1 MEPLAPAHSYD
12 DHQSSRANSEL
23 AEPHRKKKGGKGMNL
38 LYCIPHLYNSGGM
51 ERVLTQKVNWLA
63 AHTDY
68 TITIV
73 TTEPTPTGMSD
84 IYFPLDKRVKVVA
97 LNVDFNA
104 DYHKCLFPKWL
115 GHTRRMRLYR
125 QKLTDYILR
134 EKINLCIS
142 LCGKEIA
149 FLNQLPCRTI
159 AESHFAKEQR
169 TQLLMAN
176 HSGWFWALLGRVR
189 TWQLVQSV
197 KPLERLV
204 VLTDADK
211 AAWEKAGC
219 TNVTVIPNPCMLD
232 NCQLSTIHSQFPKTV
247 LAVGRLHEQKGFDL
261 LLQAWKPIE
270 KTYSDW
276 SLRIVGEGP
285 KRAEL
290 EAQIELQGLK
300 RVVLAGATNNVLDEY
315 EAASIFVLSSRYEG
329 LPLALIEAMWC
340 GLPCIAFDC
349 PQGPAELLA
358 EDRGWLVPNGD
369 IAELTA
375 QIANALSHPEEA
387 LKCAQKAQSF
397 AQTTYSEAAIMPQW
411 VQLIE
416 SRK

>member
-1 MEPLAPAHSYD
+1 
-12 DHQSSRANSEL
+12 
-23 AEPHRKKKGGKGMNL
+23 MNL

-134 EKINLCIS
+134 EKIDLCIS

-189 TWQLVQSV
+189 TRQLVQAV

-204 VLTDADK
+204 VLTEADK

-290 EAQIELQGLK
+290 EALIRTLGLK
-300 RVVLAGATNNVLDEY
+300 NVCLAGRAENVAKEY
-315 EAASIFVLSSRYEG
+315 AAASLFVLSSRYEG
-329 LPLALIEAMWC
+329 FSLVLAEAMWC
-340 GLPCIAFDC
+340 GTPCVSFDC
-349 PQGPAELLA
+349 PHGPAELLA
-358 EDRGWLVPNGD
+358 DDRGWLVPNGD

-375 QIANALSHPEEA
+375 QIAYALSHPEEA
-387 LKCAQKAQSF
+387 LKRAQKAQSF

-416 SRK
+416 SCK

>member
-1 MEPLAPAHSYD
+1 
-12 DHQSSRANSEL
+12 
-23 AEPHRKKKGGKGMNL
+23 MNL

-73 TTEPTPTGMSD
+73 TTEPTPTGTPKC
-84 IYFPLDKRVKVVA
+84 YFPLSEKVQVVE
-97 LNVDFNA
+97 LNLDFNA
-104 DYHKCLFPKWL
+104 DYTKPLLPKYCA
-115 GHTRRMRLYR
+115 HMRRMRAYKR
-125 QKLTDYILR
+125 ALTEYIVQHGI
-134 EKINLCIS
+134 ELCIS
-142 LCGKEIA
+142 LGGKEIA
-149 FLNQLPCRTI
+149 FLRHLPCRTI
-159 AESHFAKEQR
+159 AEMHFAMDQR
-169 TQLLMAN
+169 RQLIEAN
-176 HSGWFWALLGRVR
+176 HKSLFWSLVGEVR
-189 TWQLVQSV
+189 TRQLVQAV
-197 KPLERLV
+197 KPMERLV
-204 VLTDADK
+204 VLTEADK

-290 EAQIELQGLK
+290 EAQIESQDLK

-358 EDRGWLVPNGD
+358 EDRGWLVPDGD

-375 QIANALSHPEEA
+375 QIAYALSHPEEA
-387 LKCAQKAQSF
+387 LKCAQKAQTF

-416 SRK
+416 SCK

>member
-1 MEPLAPAHSYD
+1 
-12 DHQSSRANSEL
+12 
-23 AEPHRKKKGGKGMNL
+23 MNL

-73 TTEPTPTGMSD
+73 TTEPTPTGTPKC
-84 IYFPLDKRVKVVA
+84 YFPLSEKVQVVE
-97 LNVDFNA
+97 LNIDFNA
-104 DYHKCLFPKWL
+104 DYTKPLLPKYCA
-115 GHTRRMRLYR
+115 HMRRMRAYKR
-125 QKLTDYILR
+125 ALTEYIVQHGI
-134 EKINLCIS
+134 ELCIS
-142 LCGKEIA
+142 LGGKEIA
-149 FLNQLPCRTI
+149 FLRHLPCRTI
-159 AESHFAKEQR
+159 AEMHFAMDQR
-169 TQLLMAN
+169 RQLIEAN
-176 HSGWFWALLGRVR
+176 HKSLFWSLVGEVR
-189 TWQLVQSV
+189 TRQLVQAV

-219 TNVTVIPNPCMLD
+219 TNVTVIPNPCSLD
-232 NCQLSTIHSQFPKTV
+232 GQKVSIKSAKSKTI

-290 EAQIELQGLK
+290 EAQIESQDLK

-329 LPLALIEAMWC
+329 LPLALIEAMWS

-358 EDRGWLVPNGD
+358 ENRGWLVPDGD

-375 QIANALSHPEEA
+375 QIAYALSHPEEA
-387 LKCAQKAQSF
+387 LKRAQKAQSF

-416 SRK
+416 SCK

>member
-1 MEPLAPAHSYD
+1 
-12 DHQSSRANSEL
+12 
-23 AEPHRKKKGGKGMNL
+23 MNL

-63 AHTDY
+63 AHTQHE
-68 TITIV
+68 ITIL
-73 TTEPTPTGMSD
+73 TTEPVPTGTPKC
-84 IYFPLDKRVKVVA
+84 YFPLSEKVQVVE
-97 LNVDFNA
+97 LNIDFNA
-104 DYHKCLFPKWL
+104 DYTKPLLPKYCA
-115 GHTRRMRLYR
+115 HMRHMRAYKR
-125 QKLTDYILR
+125 ALTEYIVQHGI
-134 EKINLCIS
+134 ELCIS
-142 LCGKEIA
+142 LGGKEIA
-149 FLNQLPCRTI
+149 FLRHLPCRTI
-159 AESHFAKEQR
+159 AEMHFAMDQR
-169 TQLLMAN
+169 RQLIEAN
-176 HSGWFWALLGRVR
+176 HKSLFWSLVGEVR
-189 TWQLVQSV
+189 TRQLVQAV

-211 AAWEKAGC
+211 TDWQRSGC
-219 TNVTVIPNPCMLD
+219 TNVMCIPNPCSLD
-232 NCQLSTIHSQFPKTV
+232 GQKVSIKSAKSKTI

-290 EAQIELQGLK
+290 EAQIESQGLK
-300 RVVLAGATNNVLDEY
+300 RVVLVGATNNVLDEY

-329 LPLALIEAMWC
+329 LPLALIEAMWF

-358 EDRGWLVPNGD
+358 EDRGWLVPDGD

-375 QIANALSHPEEA
+375 QIAYALSHPEEA

-416 SRK
+416 SCK

>member
-1 MEPLAPAHSYD
+1 
-12 DHQSSRANSEL
+12 
-23 AEPHRKKKGGKGMNL
+23 MNL

-73 TTEPTPTGMSD
+73 TTEPTPTGTPKC
-84 IYFPLDKRVKVVA
+84 YFPLSEKVQVVE
-97 LNVDFNA
+97 LNIDFNA
-104 DYHKCLFPKWL
+104 DYTKPLLPKYCA
-115 GHTRRMRLYR
+115 HMRRMRAYKR
-125 QKLTDYILR
+125 ALTEYIVQHGI
-134 EKINLCIS
+134 ELCIS
-142 LCGKEIA
+142 LGGKEIA
-149 FLNQLPCRTI
+149 FLRHLPCRTI
-159 AESHFAKEQR
+159 AEMHFAMDQR
-169 TQLLMAN
+169 RQLIEAN
-176 HSGWFWALLGRVR
+176 HKSLFWSLVGEVR
-189 TWQLVQSV
+189 TRQLVQAV

-211 AAWEKAGC
+211 TDWQRSGC
-219 TNVTVIPNPCMLD
+219 TNVMCIPNPCSLD
-232 NCQLSTIHSQFPKTV
+232 GQKVSIKSAKSKTI

-290 EAQIELQGLK
+290 EAQIESQGLK

-329 LPLALIEAMWC
+329 SPLALIEAMWC

-375 QIANALSHPEEA
+375 QIAYALSHPEEA

-416 SRK
+416 SCK

>member
-1 MEPLAPAHSYD
+1 
-12 DHQSSRANSEL
+12 
-23 AEPHRKKKGGKGMNL
+23 MNL

-73 TTEPTPTGMSD
+73 TTEPTPTGTPKC
-84 IYFPLDKRVKVVA
+84 YFPLSEKVQVVE
-97 LNVDFNA
+97 LNIDFNA
-104 DYHKCLFPKWL
+104 DYTKPLLPKYCA
-115 GHTRRMRLYR
+115 HMRRMRAYKR
-125 QKLTDYILR
+125 ALTEYIVQHGI
-134 EKINLCIS
+134 ELCIS
-142 LCGKEIA
+142 LGGKEIA
-149 FLNQLPCRTI
+149 FLRHLPCRTI
-159 AESHFAKEQR
+159 AEMHFAMDQR
-169 TQLLMAN
+169 RQLIEAN
-176 HSGWFWALLGRVR
+176 HKSLFWSLVGEVR
-189 TWQLVQSV
+189 TRQLVQAV

-219 TNVTVIPNPCMLD
+219 TNVTVIPNPCSLD
-232 NCQLSTIHSQFPKTV
+232 GQKVSIKSAKSKTI

-276 SLRIVGEGP
+276 FLRIVGEGP

-290 EAQIELQGLK
+290 EAQIESQGLK

-329 LPLALIEAMWC
+329 LPLALIEAMWS

-358 EDRGWLVPNGD
+358 EDRGWLVPDGD

-375 QIANALSHPEEA
+375 QIAYALSHPEEA
-387 LKCAQKAQSF
+387 LKRAQKAQSF
-397 AQTTYSEAAIMPQW
+397 AQTTYSEAAIMPRW

-416 SRK
+416 SCK

>member
-1 MEPLAPAHSYD
+1 
-12 DHQSSRANSEL
+12 
-23 AEPHRKKKGGKGMNL
+23 MNL

-134 EKINLCIS
+134 EKIDLCIS

-219 TNVTVIPNPCMLD
+219 TNVTVIPNPCAI
-232 NCQLSTIHSQFPKTV
+232 NSRKSKVESRKTKTV

-290 EAQIELQGLK
+290 EAQIESQGLK

-329 LPLALIEAMWC
+329 LPLALIEAMWS

-358 EDRGWLVPNGD
+358 ENRGWLVPNGD

-375 QIANALSHPEEA
+375 QIAYALSHPEEA
-387 LKCAQKAQSF
+387 LKRAQKAQSF

-416 SRK
+416 SCK

>member
-1 MEPLAPAHSYD
+1 
-12 DHQSSRANSEL
+12 
-23 AEPHRKKKGGKGMNL
+23 MNL

-73 TTEPTPTGMSD
+73 TTEPTPTGTPKC
-84 IYFPLDKRVKVVA
+84 YFPLSEKVQVVE
-97 LNVDFNA
+97 LNIDFNA
-104 DYHKCLFPKWL
+104 DYTKPLLPKYCA
-115 GHTRRMRLYR
+115 HMRRMRAYKR
-125 QKLTDYILR
+125 ALTEYIVQHGI
-134 EKINLCIS
+134 ELCIS
-142 LCGKEIA
+142 LGGKEIA
-149 FLNQLPCRTI
+149 FLRHLPCRTI
-159 AESHFAKEQR
+159 AEMHFAMDQR
-169 TQLLMAN
+169 RQLIEAN
-176 HSGWFWALLGRVR
+176 HKSLFWSLVGEVR
-189 TWQLVQSV
+189 TRQLVQAV

-219 TNVTVIPNPCMLD
+219 TNVTVIPNPCSLD
-232 NCQLSTIHSQFPKTV
+232 GQKVSIKSAKSKTI

-290 EAQIELQGLK
+290 EAQIESQGLK
-300 RVVLAGATNNVLDEY
+300 RVVLVGATNNVLDEY
-315 EAASIFVLSSRYEG
+315 EAASIFVQSSRYEG
-329 LPLALIEAMWC
+329 LPLALIEAMWS

-358 EDRGWLVPNGD
+358 EDRGWLVPDGD

-375 QIANALSHPEEA
+375 QIAYALSHPEEA
-387 LKCAQKAQSF
+387 LKRAQKAQSF

-416 SRK
+416 SCK

>member
-1 MEPLAPAHSYD
+1 
-12 DHQSSRANSEL
+12 
-23 AEPHRKKKGGKGMNL
+23 MNL

-68 TITIV
+68 TIIIV

-134 EKINLCIS
+134 EKIDLCIS

-149 FLNQLPCRTI
+149 FLHQLPCRTI

-169 TQLLMAN
+169 SQLLRAN

-189 TWQLVQSV
+189 TWQLVRSV
-197 KPLERLV
+197 KRLERLV
-204 VLTDADK
+204 VLTETDK
-211 AAWEKAGC
+211 ADWQQSGC
-219 TNVTVIPNPCMLD
+219 TNVMSIPNPCILD
-232 NCQLSTIHSQFPKTV
+232 GQKVSIKSGKSNTI

-261 LLQAWKPIE
+261 LLQAWQPIE

-290 EAQIELQGLK
+290 EAQIESQGLK
-300 RVVLAGATNNVLDEY
+300 RVVLAGTTNDVLSEY
-315 EAASIFVLSSRYEG
+315 AAASLYILSSRYEG
-329 LPLALIEAMWC
+329 LPLSLIEAMWS

-358 EDRGWLVPNGD
+358 EDRGWLVPNVD
-369 IAELTA
+369 ITALTA
-375 QIANALSHPEEA
+375 QIAYALSHPEEA
-387 LKCAQKAQSF
+387 LKRAQKAQIF

-416 SRK
+416 SCK

>member
-1 MEPLAPAHSYD
+1 
-12 DHQSSRANSEL
+12 
-23 AEPHRKKKGGKGMNL
+23 MNL

-73 TTEPTPTGMSD
+73 TTEPTPTGTPKC
-84 IYFPLDKRVKVVA
+84 YFPLSEKVQVVE
-97 LNVDFNA
+97 LNIDFNA
-104 DYHKCLFPKWL
+104 DYTKPLLPKYCA
-115 GHTRRMRLYR
+115 HMRRMRAYKR
-125 QKLTDYILR
+125 ALTEYIVQHGI
-134 EKINLCIS
+134 ELCIS
-142 LCGKEIA
+142 LGGKEIA
-149 FLNQLPCRTI
+149 FLRHLPCRTI
-159 AESHFAKEQR
+159 AEMHFAMDQR
-169 TQLLMAN
+169 RQLIEAN
-176 HSGWFWALLGRVR
+176 HKSLFWSLVGEVR
-189 TWQLVQSV
+189 TRQLVQAV

-204 VLTDADK
+204 VLTEADK

-219 TNVTVIPNPCMLD
+219 TNVTVIPNPCSLD
-232 NCQLSTIHSQFPKTV
+232 GQKVSIKSAKSKTI

-290 EAQIELQGLK
+290 EAQIESQGLK

-329 LPLALIEAMWC
+329 LPLALIEAMWS

-358 EDRGWLVPNGD
+358 ENRGWLVPDGD

-375 QIANALSHPEEA
+375 QIAYALSHPEEA
-387 LKCAQKAQSF
+387 LKCAQKAQTF

-416 SRK
+416 SCK

>member
-1 MEPLAPAHSYD
+1 
-12 DHQSSRANSEL
+12 
-23 AEPHRKKKGGKGMNL
+23 MNL

-73 TTEPTPTGMSD
+73 TTEPTPTGTPKC
-84 IYFPLDKRVKVVA
+84 YFPLSEKVQVVE
-97 LNVDFNA
+97 LNIDFNA
-104 DYHKCLFPKWL
+104 DYTKPLLPKYCA
-115 GHTRRMRLYR
+115 HMRRMRAYKR
-125 QKLTDYILR
+125 ALTEYIVQHGI
-134 EKINLCIS
+134 ELCIS
-142 LCGKEIA
+142 LGGKEIA
-149 FLNQLPCRTI
+149 FLRHLPCRTI
-159 AESHFAKEQR
+159 AEMHFAMDQR
-169 TQLLMAN
+169 RQLIEAN
-176 HSGWFWALLGRVR
+176 HKSLFWSLVGEVR
-189 TWQLVQSV
+189 TRQLVQAV

-204 VLTDADK
+204 VLTEADK

-219 TNVTVIPNPCMLD
+219 TNVTVIPNPCAI
-232 NCQLSTIHSQFPKTV
+232 NSRKSKVESRKTKTV

-290 EAQIELQGLK
+290 EAQIESQGLK

-329 LPLALIEAMWC
+329 LPLALIEAMWS

-375 QIANALSHPEEA
+375 QIAYALSHPEEA
-387 LKCAQKAQSF
+387 LKCAQKAQIF

-416 SRK
+416 SCK

>member
-1 MEPLAPAHSYD
+1 
-12 DHQSSRANSEL
+12 
-23 AEPHRKKKGGKGMNL
+23 MNL

-73 TTEPTPTGMSD
+73 TTEPTPTGTPKC
-84 IYFPLDKRVKVVA
+84 YFPLSEKVQVVE
-97 LNVDFNA
+97 LNIDFNA
-104 DYHKCLFPKWL
+104 DYTKPLLLKYYAHM
-115 GHTRRMRLYR
+115 RRMRAYKR
-125 QKLTDYILR
+125 ALTEYIVQHGI
-134 EKINLCIS
+134 ELCIS
-142 LCGKEIA
+142 LGGKEIA
-149 FLNQLPCRTI
+149 FLRHLPCRTI
-159 AESHFAKEQR
+159 AEMHFAMDQR
-169 TQLLMAN
+169 RQLIEAN
-176 HSGWFWALLGRVR
+176 HKSLFWSLVGEVR
-189 TWQLVQSV
+189 TRQLVQAV

-219 TNVTVIPNPCMLD
+219 TNVTVIPNPCSLD
-232 NCQLSTIHSQFPKTV
+232 GQKVSIKSAKSKTI

-290 EAQIELQGLK
+290 EAQIESQGLK

-329 LPLALIEAMWC
+329 LPLALIEAMWS

-358 EDRGWLVPNGD
+358 ENRGWLVPNGD

-375 QIANALSHPEEA
+375 QIAYALSHPEEA

-397 AQTTYSEAAIMPQW
+397 VQTTYSEAAIMPQW

-416 SRK
+416 SCK

>member
-1 MEPLAPAHSYD
+1 
-12 DHQSSRANSEL
+12 
-23 AEPHRKKKGGKGMNL
+23 MNL

-63 AHTDY
+63 THTKHEL
-68 TITIV
+68 TII
-73 TTEPTPTGMSD
+73 TTELTPKGLNEC
-84 IYFPLDKRVKVVA
+84 YFPLNKRVKVVA

-115 GHTRRMRLYR
+115 GHTRRMRLYQ

-134 EKINLCIS
+134 EKIDLCIS

-211 AAWEKAGC
+211 TDWQRSGC
-219 TNVTVIPNPCMLD
+219 TNVMCIPNPCSLD
-232 NCQLSTIHSQFPKTV
+232 GQKVSIKSAKSKTI

-290 EAQIELQGLK
+290 EAQIESQGLK
-300 RVVLAGATNNVLDEY
+300 RVVLAGTMNDVLSEY
-315 EAASIFVLSSRYEG
+315 AAASLYILSSRYEG
-329 LPLALIEAMWC
+329 LPLSLIEAMWS

-349 PQGPAELLA
+349 PHGPAELLA
-358 EDRGWLVPNGD
+358 DERGWLVPEGD
-369 IAELTA
+369 IAALTR
-375 QIANALSHPEEA
+375 QLEYLLSHLEEA
-387 LKCAQKAQSF
+387 AERAQKAQTF
-397 AQTTYSEAAIMPQW
+397 AHTMYSEKNIMPLWQK
-411 VQLIE
+411 LIE
-416 SRK
+416 Q

>member
-1 MEPLAPAHSYD
+1 
-12 DHQSSRANSEL
+12 
-23 AEPHRKKKGGKGMNL
+23 MNL

-73 TTEPTPTGMSD
+73 TTEPTPTGTPKC
-84 IYFPLDKRVKVVA
+84 YFPLSEKVQVVE
-97 LNVDFNA
+97 LNIDFNA
-104 DYHKCLFPKWL
+104 DYTKPLLPKYCARM
-115 GHTRRMRLYR
+115 RRMRAYKR
-125 QKLTDYILR
+125 ALTEYIVQHGI
-134 EKINLCIS
+134 ELCIS
-142 LCGKEIA
+142 LGGKEIA
-149 FLNQLPCRTI
+149 FLRHLPCRTI
-159 AESHFAKEQR
+159 AEMHFAMDQR
-169 TQLLMAN
+169 RQLIEAN
-176 HSGWFWALLGRVR
+176 HKSLFWSLVGEVR
-189 TWQLVQSV
+189 TRQLVQAV

-204 VLTDADK
+204 VLTEADK

-219 TNVTVIPNPCMLD
+219 TNVTVIPNPCAI
-232 NCQLSTIHSQFPKTV
+232 NSRKSKVESRKTKTV

-261 LLQAWKPIE
+261 LLQAWEPIE

-290 EAQIELQGLK
+290 EAQIESQSLK

-329 LPLALIEAMWC
+329 LPLALIEAMWS

-358 EDRGWLVPNGD
+358 ENRGWLVPDGD

-375 QIANALSHPEEA
+375 QIAYALSHPEEA

-397 AQTTYSEAAIMPQW
+397 VQTTYSEAAIMPQW

-416 SRK
+416 SCK

>member
-1 MEPLAPAHSYD
+1 
-12 DHQSSRANSEL
+12 
-23 AEPHRKKKGGKGMNL
+23 MNL

-73 TTEPTPTGMSD
+73 TTEPTPTGTPKC
-84 IYFPLDKRVKVVA
+84 YFPLSEKVQVVE
-97 LNVDFNA
+97 LNIDFNA
-104 DYHKCLFPKWL
+104 DYTKPLLPKYCA
-115 GHTRRMRLYR
+115 HMRRMRAYKR
-125 QKLTDYILR
+125 ALTEYIVQHGI
-134 EKINLCIS
+134 ELCIS
-142 LCGKEIA
+142 LGGKEIA
-149 FLNQLPCRTI
+149 FLRHLPCRTI
-159 AESHFAKEQR
+159 AEMHFAMDQR
-169 TQLLMAN
+169 RQLIEAN
-176 HSGWFWALLGRVR
+176 HKSLFWSLVGEVR
-189 TWQLVQSV
+189 TRQLVQAV

-211 AAWEKAGC
+211 TDWQRSGC
-219 TNVTVIPNPCMLD
+219 TNVMCIPNPCSLD
-232 NCQLSTIHSQFPKTV
+232 GQKVSIKSAKSKTI

-290 EAQIELQGLK
+290 EAQIESQGLK

-329 LPLALIEAMWC
+329 LPLALIEAMWS

-375 QIANALSHPEEA
+375 QIAYALSHPEEA
-387 LKCAQKAQSF
+387 LKCAQKAQIF

-416 SRK
+416 SCK

>member
-1 MEPLAPAHSYD
+1 
-12 DHQSSRANSEL
+12 
-23 AEPHRKKKGGKGMNL
+23 MNL

-73 TTEPTPTGMSD
+73 TTEPTPTGTPKC
-84 IYFPLDKRVKVVA
+84 YFPLSEKVQVVE
-97 LNVDFNA
+97 LNIDFNA
-104 DYHKCLFPKWL
+104 DYTKPLLPKYCA
-115 GHTRRMRLYR
+115 HMRRMRAYKR
-125 QKLTDYILR
+125 ALTEYIVQHGI
-134 EKINLCIS
+134 ELCIS
-142 LCGKEIA
+142 LGGKEIA
-149 FLNQLPCRTI
+149 FLRHLPCRTI
-159 AESHFAKEQR
+159 AEMHFAMDQR
-169 TQLLMAN
+169 RQLIEAN
-176 HSGWFWALLGRVR
+176 HKSLFWSLVGEVR
-189 TWQLVQSV
+189 TRQLVQAV

-219 TNVTVIPNPCMLD
+219 TNVTVIPNPCSLD
-232 NCQLSTIHSQFPKTV
+232 GQKVSIKSAKSKTI

-290 EAQIELQGLK
+290 EAQIESQGLK

-329 LPLALIEAMWC
+329 LPLALIEAMWS

-358 EDRGWLVPNGD
+358 ENRGWLVPDGD

-375 QIANALSHPEEA
+375 QIAYALSHPEEA
-387 LKCAQKAQSF
+387 LKRAQKAQSF

-416 SRK
+416 SCK

>member
-1 MEPLAPAHSYD
+1 
-12 DHQSSRANSEL
+12 
-23 AEPHRKKKGGKGMNL
+23 MNL

-73 TTEPTPTGMSD
+73 TTEPTPTGTPKC
-84 IYFPLDKRVKVVA
+84 YFPLSEKVQVVE
-97 LNVDFNA
+97 LNIDFNA
-104 DYHKCLFPKWL
+104 DYTKPLLPKYCA
-115 GHTRRMRLYR
+115 HMRRMRAYKR
-125 QKLTDYILR
+125 ALTEYIVQHGI
-134 EKINLCIS
+134 ELCIS
-142 LCGKEIA
+142 LGGKEIA
-149 FLNQLPCRTI
+149 FLRHLPCRTI
-159 AESHFAKEQR
+159 AEMHFAMDQR
-169 TQLLMAN
+169 RQLIEAN
-176 HSGWFWALLGRVR
+176 HKSLFWSLVGEVR
-189 TWQLVQSV
+189 TRQLVQAV

-204 VLTDADK
+204 VLTEADK

-219 TNVTVIPNPCMLD
+219 TNVTVIPNPCSLD
-232 NCQLSTIHSQFPKTV
+232 GQKVSIKSAKSKTI

-290 EAQIELQGLK
+290 EAQIESQGLK

-329 LPLALIEAMWC
+329 LPLALIEAMWS

-358 EDRGWLVPNGD
+358 ENRGWLVPNGD

-375 QIANALSHPEEA
+375 QIAYALSHPEEA

-397 AQTTYSEAAIMPQW
+397 VQTTYSEAAIMPQW

-416 SRK
+416 SCK

>member
-1 MEPLAPAHSYD
+1 
-12 DHQSSRANSEL
+12 
-23 AEPHRKKKGGKGMNL
+23 MNL

-73 TTEPTPTGMSD
+73 TTEPTPTGTPKC
-84 IYFPLDKRVKVVA
+84 YFPLSEKVQVVE
-97 LNVDFNA
+97 LNIDFNA
-104 DYHKCLFPKWL
+104 DYTKPLLPKYCA
-115 GHTRRMRLYR
+115 HMRRMRAYKR
-125 QKLTDYILR
+125 ALTEYIVQHGI
-134 EKINLCIS
+134 ELCIS
-142 LCGKEIA
+142 LGGKEIA
-149 FLNQLPCRTI
+149 FLRHLPCRTI
-159 AESHFAKEQR
+159 AEMHFAMDQR
-169 TQLLMAN
+169 RQLIEAN
-176 HSGWFWALLGRVR
+176 HKSLFWSLVGEVR
-189 TWQLVQSV
+189 TRQLVQAV

-204 VLTDADK
+204 VLTEADK

-219 TNVTVIPNPCMLD
+219 TNVTVIPNPCAI
-232 NCQLSTIHSQFPKTV
+232 NSRKSKVESRKTKTV

-290 EAQIELQGLK
+290 EAQIESQGLK

-329 LPLALIEAMWC
+329 LPLALIEAMWS

-358 EDRGWLVPNGD
+358 ENRGWLVPNGD
-369 IAELTA
+369 ITELTA
-375 QIANALSHPEEA
+375 QIVYALSHPEEA
-387 LKCAQKAQSF
+387 LKRAQKAQSF

-416 SRK
+416 SCK